1 MNKTEWTTGQL
12 SGLTGVTVRALRYYD
27 RIGLLKPSRVHNG
40 VRLYRKEDLIRL
52 QKISTLKFIGL
63 SLDDIQEALGRET
76 EGLDLRSSLF
86 LQRQLI
92 RQKIRHMQ
100 RVEQAVDRSIDA
112 LDRRADEPDWM
123 ELADIIQTARRDSDW
138 SDQYL
143 NAARLQA
150 RTRLYDRFSVNP
162 AGWHHWLFDHVLE
175 EAGRLQTGAAPG
187 SRPLSVLDIGC
198 GDASLWSRNRERI
211 PADWDI
217 TLADASSG
225 MLDEARAALE
235 GTAGRFRFLHA
246 DIQALPF
253 PPGGFDLVFA
263 NHMLY
268 HVEDLDRAGSD
279 LRRVLRPS
287 GRLFASTMTP
297 EHLREMGLLA
307 REFDSSLQVL
317 DRAVERFSLNN
328 GAERLA
334 PFFEAVRL
342 IRYEDALEV
351 NEAGPLIGYMT
362 ATAAEAGRLL
372 RGERLEAFAAFL
384 ESKITEAGKLRLSK
398 DMGFFLFRPLLP

>member
-40 VRLYRKEDLIRL
+40 VRLYGKEDLIRL

-63 SLDDIQEALGRET
+63 GLDDIQEALERET

-100 RVEQAVDRSIDA
+100 RVEQAVDRSIGA

-150 RTRLYDRFSVNP
+150 RTRLYDSFSVNP
-162 AGWHHWLFDHVLE
+162 VGWHRWLFDHVLE
-175 EAGRLQTGAAPG
+175 EGGKLQTGAAPDG
-187 SRPLSVLDIGC
+187 RPLKVLDIGC
-198 GDASLWSRNRERI
+198 GDASLWNRNRERI

-235 GTAGRFRFLHA
+235 DAAGRFRFQHA

-268 HVEDLDRAGSD
+268 HVEDLNRAGSE
-279 LRRVLRPS
+279 LRRVLSPS

-297 EHLREMGLLA
+297 EHLREMELLA

-317 DRAVERFSLNN
+317 DRAVERFSLHN
-328 GAERLA
+328 GAERFA
-334 PFFEAVRL
+334 AFFEAVRL
-342 IRYEDALEV
+342 FRYEDALEV

-362 ATAAEAGRLL
+362 ATAADAGRLL

-384 ESKITEAGKLRLSK
+384 ESKINEAGKLRLSK
-398 DMGFFLFRPLLP
+398 DMGLFLFRPLS